1 MRKMEL
7 SIKQTTA
14 IDFLEDDTTNVIL
27 YGGGAGGGKSLLGC
41 YWVLKQCLK
50 YPNTRYV
57 IARSRLKNLKETTL
71 KSLFEVCA
79 MQGLNANVDFTY
91 NETKSVITIHQS
103 KSEILLKDLFHYP
116 SDPNFDSLGSM
127 EITGAFIDESTEITP
142 MAYNV
147 IQSRMRFNL
156 DKHNLIP
163 KTLLTCNPSKGWIYS
178 QFYKPYKQN
187 ELPNNHKFIQSLVT
201 DNPNI
206 SKHYIEQLKRLDVLN
221 QKRLLF
227 GDWEYSDDDSQLFSI
242 DALNDLFTNEHVPT
256 TNQKFISVDV
266 ARYGRDKSVI
276 CLWNGWRCEMI
287 KTFDKN
293 TIDELVE
300 YVKKIANEN
309 NVQRSHIIA
318 DSDGVGGGFVDMLK
332 CKSFVNN
339 SKAMDN
345 ENFRNLKT
353 QCYYR
358 FAQMVM
364 NGEVFIKTN
373 DNELKNK
380 IIMEFEM
387 VKQHNVDKD
396 NKLEITPK
404 DKIKQLLG
412 HSPDIAD
419 ALIMRFYFEL
429 NKQRIVYFG

>member
-1 MRKMEL
+1 MKL
-7 SIKQTTA
+7 SIKQTIA
-14 IDFLEDDTTNVIL
+14 IDYLEDDSTNVIL

-41 YWVLKQCLK
+41 YWILKQCLK

-71 KSLFEVCA
+71 KSFFEVCA
-79 MQGLNANVDFTY
+79 MQGLTANVDFNY
-91 NETKSVITIHQS
+91 NETKSVITIHQT

-142 MAYNV
+142 TAYNV
-147 IQSRMRFNL
+147 IQSRMRYNL

-187 ELPNNHKFIQSLVT
+187 ELQDNHKFVQSLVT

-206 SKHYIEQLKRLDVLN
+206 SKHYIEQLKRLDVLH

-227 GDWEYSDDDSQLFSI
+227 GDWEYSDEDGQLFSI
-242 DALNDLFTNEHVPT
+242 DALNDLFTNEHVRSN
-256 TNQKFISVDV
+256 NQKFISVDV

-276 CLWNGWRCEMI
+276 CLWDGWRCEMI

-293 TIDELVE
+293 TIDELVN
-300 YVKKIANEN
+300 YVQKIAKEN
-309 NVQRSHIIA
+309 NVQRSHIVA
-318 DSDGVGGGFVDMLK
+318 DSDGVGGGFVDLIK
-332 CKSFVNN
+332 CKSFINN

-364 NGEVFIKTN
+364 NGEVYIKTN
-373 DNELKNK
+373 DNDLKNK

-419 ALIMRFYFEL
+419 ALIMRYYFEL
-429 NKQRIVYFG
+429 NKQKIVYFG